1 MSIWY
6 RIGTVAVTN
15 GSPTVTGTLTAFNAQ
30 AKAGDT
36 FAGPDGVDYE
46 IASVDSNT
54 QLTLATNY
62 AGTTDTGQPYAIK
75 RYSTAWSVVADLS
88 LKISNFLQTI
98 VGVYGDAGAP
108 SDAMGND
115 GDYYFRDDVPTLHK
129 KVSGSWDVGI
139 SLVGPQGDIGP
150 GFSTTSTTSNTIGT
164 GTQTFT
170 IPGAGASYLGAR
182 MRAAVTASPTVYME
196 GVVTAVGTNSVTITV
211 VSGDTAGAGTF
222 SDWSLVVTGNKGAK
236 GDTGAANSGTS
247 TTSNTIGTGTKTYT
261 VAAGLDLVVGQRV
274 RFADAANPATNWL
287 EGAITAY
294 SSTTMSVS
302 SDNTAGSGTITN
314 WSFGLIGSRGQK
326 GDTGDDSTVPGP
338 AGPTYAAAS
347 STNDVALGTGTKTL
361 AIGTAAAYQG
371 GERVRAADGANLTT
385 KYMEG
390 VVTGYSTGNLQI
402 AVDLVVGSGTP
413 SSWVIGLTGDPG
425 TDGADGVSP
434 LSVGDF
440 NIGTEY
446 SKGQMARNGGAT
458 WQYINNTPSTG
469 NTPPTLP
476 TESDSYWQLVA
487 QDGAD
492 GAGNVD
498 SVNGATGT
506 VVLEAAD
513 IDVAGLAAA
522 PAGASIEAHL
532 SALYSISAINPNVLI
547 NPDGY
552 INQRGASSAGDGVYH
567 VDRWYA
573 LVQTAALTVS
583 QLSDVADGVPSMIRL
598 TQGNATAQRIGS
610 AQVVE
615 GIVSRDF
622 RGKEATFSGKV
633 RMSASATVRF
643 AIIEWTG
650 TEDTVT
656 KDVVNTSGGWANGTF
671 SVGQFFASSNLTIAG
686 VGSLA
691 LTANTL
697 TDFELSATISSSCKN
712 LIVFIWSDAT
722 MAQTATLDFRAKL
735 EVGGAATPYVTPRP
749 SVELDS
755 CYRYYQAI
763 SPGTNGTVI
772 GFRLATSY
780 CIGAGFGLLMKMRTS
795 PSLSSS
801 NPTWSAAA
809 PTTNNQCAFRLS
821 SGAYATISG
830 AFSFSLTGGVG
841 PLEYSLTYSAGTSF
855 SGSAGD
861 VGQMQMGAGVTVYAD
876 AEL

>member
-6 RIGTVAVTN
+6 RIGSVAVTN
-15 GSPTVTGTLTAFNAQ
+15 GSTTVTGTTTAFLAQ
-30 AKAGDT
+30 AKIGDT
-36 FAGPDGVDYE
+36 FLGPDGVGYE
-46 IASVDSNT
+46 IAAVVSNT
-54 QLTLATNY
+54 ELTLATNY
-62 AGTTDTGQPYAIK
+62 GGSTASGQSYAIK

-150 GFSTTSTTSNTIGT
+150 GFSTTSTTSNDIGT
-164 GTQTFT
+164 GTKVFT

-182 MRAAVTASPTVYME
+182 MRAAVTSSPTTYLE
-196 GVVTAVGTNSVTITV
+196 GIVTAVGANSVTITV
-211 VSGDTAGAGTF
+211 VSGDTAGSGTYA
-222 SDWSLVVTGNKGAK
+222 DWSLVVTGNKGAK
-236 GDTGAANSGTS
+236 GDTGAPNSGTS
-247 TTSNTIGTGTKTYT
+247 ATSNSIGTGTKTFT
-261 VAAGLDLVVGQRV
+261 VTAGLDLVIGQRV
-274 RFADAANPATNWL
+274 RFADDAAPATNWM
-287 EGAITAY
+287 EGSITAY
-294 SSTTMSVS
+294 SGTSLSIS
-302 SDNTAGSGTITN
+302 SDNTAGSGTITS
-314 WSFGLIGSRGQK
+314 WSFGLIGSRGVK
-326 GDTGDDSTVPGP
+326 GDTGDTGADSTVP
-338 AGPTYAAAS
+338 GPTYAAAS
-347 STNDVALGTGTKTL
+347 STNDVAIGTGTKTL
-361 AIGTAAAYQG
+361 NIGTGAPYQG
-371 GERVRAADGANLTT
+371 GERVRAADASNMTT

-402 AVDLVVGSGTP
+402 AVDLIVGSGTP

-434 LSVGDF
+434 LATGDY
-440 NIGTEY
+440 NGATTY
-446 SKGQMARNGGAT
+446 NQGDMARDGGAT
-458 WQYINNTPSTG
+458 WQYINASSGSG
-469 NTPPTLP
+469 NAPPTLP

-506 VVLEAAD
+506 VVLEATD
-513 IDVAGLAAA
+513 IEVTGLPTAAA
-522 PAGASIEAHL
+522 GTSIEAHL
-532 SALYSISAINPNVLI
+532 SALYSTVAINPNVLV
-547 NPDGY
+547 NPDGF
-552 INQRGASSAGDGVYH
+552 INQRGATSAGDGVYH

-650 TEDTVT
+650 TEDAVT
-656 KDVVNTSGGWANGTF
+656 KDVVNTSGGWGNGTF
-671 SVGQFFASSNLTIAG
+671 TAGQFFAGSNLTIAG

-691 LTANTL
+691 LTANTV
-697 TDFELSATISSSCKN
+697 TDFELSATISSACKN

-749 SVELDS
+749 SVEFDS
-755 CYRYYQAI
+755 CCRYYQAI
-763 SPGTNGTVI
+763 SPGSNGTVI
-772 GFRLATSY
+772 GYRLATAF

-801 NPTWSAAA
+801 SPSWTAGA
-809 PTTNNQCAFRLS
+809 PGSNNQCAFRLS

-830 AFSFSLTGGVG
+830 GFTLSLTGGVG
-841 PLEYSLTYSAGTSF
+841 PLEYSITFTAGTSF

-861 VGQMQMGAGVTVYAD
+861 VGSMQMGAGVTVYAD